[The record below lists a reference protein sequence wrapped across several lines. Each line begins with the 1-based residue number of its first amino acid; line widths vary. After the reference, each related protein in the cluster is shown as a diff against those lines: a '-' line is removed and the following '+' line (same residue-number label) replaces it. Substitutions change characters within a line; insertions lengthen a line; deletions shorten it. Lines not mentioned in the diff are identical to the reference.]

1 MAKRHTFKGT
11 FINVLKHNKDG
22 SFGTQASRRKI
33 LLQTADTLWSMGYK
47 LDSAKFIAMF
57 ISMR

>member
-1 MAKRHTFKGT
+1 MAKKHSFKGT

-33 LLQTADTLWSMGYK
+33 LLQSQPNHITWQVIPG
-47 LDSAKFIAMF
+47 F
-57 ISMR
+57 